1 MQYRCDRI
9 YYDNVTIPLTINRRE
24 RNQRLKLESYISRLR
39 DAEMRY
45 FRKRAKQM
53 RWRRQHRIEW
63 IAR

>member
-9 YYDNVTIPLTINRRE
+9 YHDRITIPSSVNPRE
-24 RNQRLKLESYISRLR
+24 RNQRLKLETYITRLR
-39 DAEMRY
+39 DAEIRY

-63 IAR
+63 LAR